1 MHTGALISFKVAGKN
16 NHIKINNFCRKIYG
30 YTDKSNKGKYTYER
44 KGLITRYPYIKIQRG
59 LIIVRI
65 DDAEEIINL
74 LEKHGAEV
82 FMREII
88 LLHKDTEMLKNALNK
103 IYVRKNSEIIHR
115 LE

>member
-1 MHTGALISFKVAGKN
+1 MNTGALISFKVAGKN
-16 NHIKINNFCRKIYG
+16 NHIKINNFCRKFYG

-59 LIIVRI
+59 LIIVRM
-65 DDAEEIINL
+65 DDFEEIIDI

-88 LLHKDTEMLKNALNK
+88 LLHKDTEILKNAQNK
-103 IYVRKNSEIIHR
+103 IYTKKNTEIIDR
-115 LE
+115 